1 MNKLE
6 EAMAAARACTLC
18 TDLPLGPRPVLR
30 GTSSSKLLIVSQAP
44 GTKVHM
50 TGLSFNDRS
59 GDRLRDWMGVDR
71 DAFYDERRV
80 AIMPMGLCYPGR
92 NPKGGDLPPRKECA
106 PMWQPR
112 IRPLFKNV
120 ALTLLIGSYAVN
132 YYLKDR
138 RKRTLNETV
147 AAWRDYGPDIMPL
160 PHPSWRNTGWLKA
173 NPWFEEDLVP
183 VLRAR
188 VKELLK
194 N

>member
-1 MNKLE
+1 
-6 EAMAAARACTLC
+6 
-18 TDLPLGPRPVLR
+18 
-30 GTSSSKLLIVSQAP
+30 
-44 GTKVHM
+44 

-71 DAFYDERRV
+71 NTFYDETRV

-106 PMWQPR
+106 PLWQPR

-120 ALTLLIGSYAVN
+120 ALTLLIGSYAVTH
-132 YYLKDR
+132 YLKDR

-173 NPWFEEDLVP
+173 NPWFENELVP

-194 N
+194 A